1 MKKCSRCSKIAT
13 LHITEINEGKV
24 DELHLCESCAKM
36 YLNQPPSNL
45 EEEFP
50 AVEVEFAE
58 LMEEDEPE
66 DNPAEEIACPSC
78 GITYKEFR
86 SKGRLGCPQDYIVF
100 KPQLFGLLDNIHNAT
115 QHKGKYPK
123 RAPEASQKQF
133 ELIKLR
139 NELNEAVQQEDYE
152 EAARLRDKINSLQE
166 GMQEET

>member
-45 EEEFP
+45 DEEFP
-50 AVEVEFAE
+50 AVEVEFNE
-58 LMEEDEPE
+58 LMEEDDSEE
-66 DNPAEEIACPSC
+66 SLAEETSCPSC

-100 KPQLFGLLDNIHNAT
+100 KPQLLGLLDNIHNAT
-115 QHKGKYPK
+115 QHTGKYPK

-139 NELNEAVQQEDYE
+139 NDLSEAVQAEDYE
-152 EAARLRDKINSLQE
+152 EAARLRDQINALQAE
-166 GMQEET
+166 MSEES